1 METQDFAI
9 PVSLPSG
16 MLTTDG
22 TNIKLLMDQND
33 NDNVA
38 LENISLE
45 EDVVKLAK
53 ARREIRN
60 NISKQS
66 VINFHL
72 KQHISNY
79 DTYIGLLV
87 RHNLCLKDAAD
98 RLDRL
103 DAVEPRYLGPL
114 INDIKEKH
122 FSNLL
127 HLLQTTPFYIACL
140 TRLVSLME
148 IDNLLHFVMFTL
160 FGNQNNSREEHLLLL
175 VFEDK
180 KVLNLLLMLMPVY
193 NLQKA
198 FKLEFEEAEEWGSLL
213 RANNAL
219 SRMMTT
225 YTKRK
230 LGKDYLI
237 STLAQVMNDVI
248 SDPDL
253 DLEIDPLKIY
263 KTLEIAEN
271 LVSTE
276 EALSSEEVASR
287 ARKNIFASIDRIPYG
302 IRWLCKSIKYSIKE
316 NFPSASPQIITSL
329 IGSFFFLRFVNP
341 AVVTPK
347 AYGITTEPISPKT
360 TRNLTLIAK
369 ILKCLVHATTVK
381 ESCMYPLQ
389 SFIDQHHD
397 PLKVFLDQLCD
408 VRNFHDN
415 IEMEQYLSLSQ
426 DIIVN
431 IRLSELYD
439 LHNLLISY
447 RSNLMDGANDR
458 LGCILTDLGS
468 ASKLDPTNDEII
480 SIKLSSRWEPFT
492 DIKRITK
499 MYSENDIKNFGIA
512 KEKLKD
518 VLLKFFTEVPESFNK
533 STLEDAIYTVINSK
547 IPDMAQ
553 LASPLLEDIHRSR
566 QEHIEHPLYSNQ
578 YFHQIKEELKV
589 MLLQEQCVDFEV
601 TILRDVYQSLC
612 EHGSFLKEQL
622 NSYKEYLQNTRKAVV
637 SKFNP
642 YGKDE
647 NYQNE
652 NYISP
657 YRCSHLQLLKY
668 RIIVDIAHEDIKNNG
683 SDLWYLFSS
692 PSPGH
697 FIITLLDEAQSK
709 NLIQISVTL
718 EELLELLYI
727 RNSGTADILVIR
739 IQI

>member
-276 EALSSEEVASR
+276 E
-287 ARKNIFASIDRIPYG
+287 
-302 IRWLCKSIKYSIKE
+302 E

-415 IEMEQYLSLSQ
+415 IEM
-426 DIIVN
+426 
-431 IRLSELYD
+431 
-439 LHNLLISY
+439 
-447 RSNLMDGANDR
+447 DGANDR
-458 LGCILTDLGS
+458 LDCILTDLGS